1 MSIHGTPPSTV
12 AKFKNCI
19 KEWKLTFMSPA
30 TQANQVAF
38 LLKQV
43 QKPVQMGVW
52 DFAQHIKTIAQYLK
66 EMPYRDP
73 LVTIMR
79 AQLHCMFLRSMP
91 WKWQENFA
99 RARTDPDLCPF
110 TLVVDFM
117 QQEREFKLRMQ
128 SQVTQ
133 GGWGHPGH
141 TNHYPFSNS
150 DPIRSFHQAGNCCS
164 RGSQHNCPFG
174 HQFYQHN
181 TTAGGDA
188 SGCRHGSCQL
198 WRNCYLNPNHHPYQ
212 PREQPNNYGH
222 PTGHAN
228 TQAGCWRGGWT
239 GPTRSSGYTGVM
251 HINNN
256 TTSHFPQEV
265 HTTHVMPIPTAIVP
279 CQANNSYHTE
289 AETK

>member
-1 MSIHGTPPSTV
+1 
-12 AKFKNCI
+12 
-19 KEWKLTFMSPA
+19 
-30 TQANQVAF
+30 
-38 LLKQV
+38 
-43 QKPVQMGVW
+43 
-52 DFAQHIKTIAQYLK
+52 
-66 EMPYRDP
+66 
-73 LVTIMR
+73 
-79 AQLHCMFLRSMP
+79 
-91 WKWQENFA
+91 
-99 RARTDPDLCPF
+99 
-110 TLVVDFM
+110 
-117 QQEREFKLRMQ
+117 MQ

-150 DPIRSFHQAGNCCS
+150 DPIRSFHQAGNRCS

-228 TQAGCWRGGWT
+228 TQARHWHEGQTGLTRRGG
-239 GPTRSSGYTGVM
+239 YAGVT
-251 HINNN
+251 HVNNN
-256 TTSHFPQEV
+256 TTLYYIALPTRGSCNTHYA
-265 HTTHVMPIPTAIVP
+265 HTYGHCAVP
-279 CQANNSYHTE
+279 SQQFLPHWSG
-289 AETK
+289 TK